1 MVKFWFMG
9 KKSATASTQW
19 FAHPRSNIATT
30 EGLFGLRWHNMP
42 REGERGKEKKGAQIW
57 RHFNT
62 FQCDIDNQLYCTS
75 LANGKGHLLTYTCLL
90 ETNIYLLI
98 KTVNLLWGQI
108 RNYETYRKSHFGI
121 RFSTVTVTNTR
132 YF

>member
-1 MVKFWFMG
+1 
-9 KKSATASTQW
+9 
-19 FAHPRSNIATT
+19 
-30 EGLFGLRWHNMP
+30 MP

-90 ETNIYLLI
+90 ETNILAYQNLLFVI
-98 KTVNLLWGQI
+98 GVKLEITKPTVNRTSASVLAQ
-108 RNYETYRKSHFGI
+108 
-121 RFSTVTVTNTR
+121 
-132 YF
+132 